1 MAKYLFED
9 GLKLRQKVRAVV
21 IDKSG
26 RVLLVRPNGYS
37 SEQWTLAG
45 GGVEEG
51 EHPQEAILRE
61 LAEELGLRE
70 AERLTQLAVSNRFVY
85 PAEYKQKRSADHDG
99 QQAVMFACEVPTGT
113 QLHLQA
119 EELADA
125 RWFTPEEA
133 VEAFPVPRQRAIF
146 LACMAEL
153 HQRTRTA
160 AGADRKRA

>member
-1 MAKYLFED
+1 
-9 GLKLRQKVRAVV
+9 
-21 IDKSG
+21 
-26 RVLLVRPNGYS
+26 
-37 SEQWTLAG
+37 
-45 GGVEEG
+45 
-51 EHPQEAILRE
+51 
-61 LAEELGLRE
+61 
-70 AERLTQLAVSNRFVY
+70 
-85 PAEYKQKRSADHDG
+85 
-99 QQAVMFACEVPTGT
+99 MFACEVPTGT